1 METGSS
7 SARTNTA
14 ETASP
19 VARPGF
25 SKSPCISEDDLVR
38 WWELRRAGGSGS
50 GTVVASG
57 HYGSDLGFSTTL
69 TCCRTNQEKNT
80 WLRTERNTYQKS
92 AVALPTRGDGI
103 RERLWK
109 VDGRRI
115 EGKVAAASATIE
127 KRSGGADGN
136 PMFDG
141 TRITRTI
148 ASTGAERVGSNP

>member
-1 METGSS
+1 MESGSS

-25 SKSPCISEDDLVR
+25 SKSPCIAQYDLLR
-38 WWELRRAGGSGS
+38 WWELRRAGGFGS

-69 TCCRTNQEKNT
+69 TCCRANQGKNT
-80 WLRTERNTYQKS
+80 WMRTERNTNQKS
-92 AVALPTRGDGI
+92 AVALPKRGDEI

-109 VDGRRI
+109 VGGQRI
-115 EGKVAAASATIE
+115 EGKVAAASDTIE

-136 PMFDG
+136 PMFVG
-141 TRITRTI
+141 TRIVRAI